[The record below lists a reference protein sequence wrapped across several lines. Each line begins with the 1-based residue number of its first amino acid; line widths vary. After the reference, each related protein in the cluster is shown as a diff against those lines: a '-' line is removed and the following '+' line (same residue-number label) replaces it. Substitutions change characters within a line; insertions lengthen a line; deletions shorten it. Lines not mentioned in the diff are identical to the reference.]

1 MSDNI
6 KLRPSSSERWTSCPG
21 SARLEHG
28 LPPVTSKYAEEGIKA
43 HELAA
48 NFFESGT
55 ESFVQFIIDSKIKV
69 SNDMAKNV
77 NKYTDYVNELFNLN
91 GSLLLIERKVDFS
104 HVMPNVENAT
114 GTCDALII
122 DDKSGTLHVIDL
134 KYGKGVKIEVKDNT
148 QLLLYALGAWSDLAF
163 LYDIYAVTMHIVQ
176 PRINN
181 FDSQTL
187 EIEDLE
193 PWETFFI
200 EKSKIALGD
209 NPPRAASKKA
219 CMFCRAKT
227 ICPEYQEFNKSFSVD
242 EFDNLTIINGA

>member
-1 MSDNI
+1 MKEQI
-6 KLRPSSSERWTSCPG
+6 KLRPSSSERWTTCPG

-48 NFFESGT
+48 IFFESGT

-69 SNDMAKNV
+69 SNDMVKNI
-77 NKYTDYVNELFNLN
+77 NKYTDYINELFNLN
-91 GSLLLIERKVDFS
+91 GSLLLVERKVDFS
-104 HVMPNVENAT
+104 HVMPDVENAT

-134 KYGKGVKIEVKDNT
+134 KYGKGVKIEVKNNT
-148 QLLLYALGAWSDLAF
+148 QLLLYSLGALNDLKF
-163 LYDIYAVTMHIVQ
+163 LYDIDTITMHIVQ
-176 PRINN
+176 PRINH

-193 PWETFFI
+193 RWETFFI
-200 EKSKIALGD
+200 EKSKLALGE
-209 NPPRAASKKA
+209 NSPRVASKKA

-227 ICPEYQEFNKSFSVD
+227 ICLEYQEFNKSFSIN
-242 EFDNLTIINGA
+242 EFDNLTTINEN